1 MVVSENEIRNSGT
14 LLPLNPIP
22 VLTEF
27 IKTMSHVRATHAS
40 HIVLPESVTDKP
52 TVFSFLINHF
62 KQIDAT
68 IWQQRIIDG
77 KVHWRDGRLITLD
90 CAFVPRERVYYYREV
105 AVEKKIPFTEKII
118 YEDNNIIV
126 AYKPHFLAVSPS
138 GQFVNECLVN
148 RLRIKTGI
156 ETLVTAHRLDRATAG
171 LMLLSK
177 HPEQR
182 HLYHDLFKHGSIT
195 KYYQA
200 IAQLTPDL
208 RRQHNEGSLTLPRH
222 WTVKNRIVK
231 GEPSFTMQISDGE
244 ANSHSHIELID
255 VKGEFGLF
263 RLSPITGKTHQLRLH
278 MHSLGMPLVND
289 RLYPTLL
296 DRCDDNFN
304 QPLQL
309 LAQQL
314 KFTDPVTGIK
324 HDITTDL
331 LDIEAIVDKRV
342 DVITPI

>member
-1 MVVSENEIRNSGT
+1 
-14 LLPLNPIP
+14 
-22 VLTEF
+22 
-27 IKTMSHVRATHAS
+27 
-40 HIVLPESVTDKP
+40 VTDKP
-52 TVFSFLINHF
+52 TVFSFLISHF

-68 IWQQRIIDG
+68 VWQQRIIDG

-90 CAFVPRERVYYYREV
+90 CAFVPRQRVYYYREV
-105 AVEKKIPFTEKII
+105 MVEKKVPFTEKII
-118 YEDNNIIV
+118 YQDDSIII

-182 HLYHDLFKHGSIT
+182 HLYHDLFKHGNIT
-195 KYYQA
+195 KHYQA
-200 IAQLTPDL
+200 IARLTPQL
-208 RRQHNEGSLTLPRH
+208 QQQHNEGKLALPYS

-231 GEPSFTMQISDGE
+231 GDPTFTMKITDGE
-244 ANSHSHIELID
+244 ANSHSTIELIE
-255 VKGEFGLF
+255 VKGVFGLF
-263 RLSPITGKTHQLRLH
+263 RLAPITGKTHQLRLH

-289 RLYPTLL
+289 RLYPELL
-296 DRCDDNFN
+296 ERCDDNFN

-314 KFTDPVTGIK
+314 KFTDPVTGIE
-324 HDITTDL
+324 HNITA
-331 LDIEAIVDKRV
+331 EALNIDEILEQRIKM
-342 DVITPI
+342 ITSV

>member
-1 MVVSENEIRNSGT
+1 
-14 LLPLNPIP
+14 
-22 VLTEF
+22 
-27 IKTMSHVRATHAS
+27 MSTVRATHAS

-52 TVFSFLINHF
+52 TVFSFLSNHF
-62 KQIDAT
+62 KQIDASV
-68 IWQQRIIDG
+68 WQQRIIDG
-77 KVHWRDGRLITLD
+77 KVHWRDGSLITLD

-105 AVEKKIPFTEKII
+105 AVEKKVPFAESII
-118 YEDNNIIV
+118 YEDDNIIV

-171 LMLLSK
+171 LMLLCK
-177 HPEQR
+177 IPEQR
-182 HLYHDLFKHGSIT
+182 SIYHDLFKHGNIT
-195 KYYQA
+195 KHYQA
-200 IAQLTPDL
+200 IARLTPEL
-208 RRQHNEGSLTLPRH
+208 KQQHDGESLQLPLT

-231 GEPSFTMQISDGE
+231 GDPTFTMQIVEGE
-244 ANSHSHIELID
+244 ANSHSTIALIA

-263 RLSPITGKTHQLRLH
+263 KLSPITGKTHQLRLH
-278 MHSLGMPLVND
+278 MDSLGMPLVND

-296 DRCDDNFN
+296 DRCDDNFE

-314 KFTDPVTGIK
+314 EFTDPVTGIEHNIVTK
-324 HDITTDL
+324 A
-331 LDIEAIVDKRV
+331 LDIDALIDRRI
-342 DVITPI
+342 DII

>member
-1 MVVSENEIRNSGT
+1 
-14 LLPLNPIP
+14 
-22 VLTEF
+22 
-27 IKTMSHVRATHAS
+27 MSTVRAAHAS
-40 HIVLPESVTDKP
+40 HIVLPEHVTDKP
-52 TVFSFLINHF
+52 TVFSFLSNHF
-62 KQIDAT
+62 KQIDASV
-68 IWQQRIIDG
+68 WQQRIIDG

-105 AVEKKIPFTEKII
+105 AVEKKVPFAENII
-118 YEDNNIIV
+118 YEDDNIIV

-171 LMLLSK
+171 LMLLCK
-177 HPEQR
+177 IPEQR
-182 HLYHDLFKHGSIT
+182 SIYHDLFKHGNIT
-195 KYYQA
+195 KHYHA
-200 IAQLTPDL
+200 IARLTPEL
-208 RRQHNEGSLTLPRH
+208 QQQHDEKSLQLPLS

-231 GEPSFTMQISDGE
+231 GDPTFTMQIIDGE
-244 ANSHSHIELID
+244 ANSHSSIELMT

-263 RLSPITGKTHQLRLH
+263 KLSPITGKTHQLRLH
-278 MHSLGMPLVND
+278 MASLGMPLVND

-296 DRCDDNFN
+296 DRCDDNFQ

-314 KFTDPVTGIK
+314 KFTDPVTGVE
-324 HDITTDL
+324 HDITTKA
-331 LDIEAIVDKRV
+331 LDIEALINGVVD
-342 DVITPI
+342 II

>member
-1 MVVSENEIRNSGT
+1 
-14 LLPLNPIP
+14 
-22 VLTEF
+22 
-27 IKTMSHVRATHAS
+27 MSTVRATHAS
-40 HIVLPESVTDKP
+40 HIVLPENVTDKP
-52 TVFSFLINHF
+52 TVFSFLTNHF

-68 IWQQRIIDG
+68 VWQQRIIDG

-105 AVEKKIPFTEKII
+105 TVEKKIPFTEKII
-118 YEDNNIIV
+118 YEDDHIIV

-182 HLYHDLFKHGSIT
+182 SLYHDLFKHGNIT

-200 IAQLTPDL
+200 IARLTPELQRLHDEKKL
-208 RRQHNEGSLTLPRH
+208 VLPH
-222 WTVKNRIVK
+222 CWTVKNRIVK
-231 GEPSFTMQISDGE
+231 GDPTFTMQIVEGD
-244 ANSHSHIELID
+244 ANSHSTIELID
-255 VKGEFGLF
+255 VKGGFGLF
-263 RLSPITGKTHQLRLH
+263 KLSPITGKTHQLRLH

-289 RLYPTLL
+289 RLYPILL

-309 LAQQL
+309 LAQHL
-314 KFTDPVTGIK
+314 EFTDPVTGIR
-324 HDITTDL
+324 HNITTEA
-331 LDIEAIVDKRV
+331 LDINNIIEQRIDMIEIV
-342 DVITPI
+342 

>member
-1 MVVSENEIRNSGT
+1 
-14 LLPLNPIP
+14 
-22 VLTEF
+22 
-27 IKTMSHVRATHAS
+27 MSTVRATHAS
-40 HIVLPESVTDKP
+40 HIVLPENVTDKP
-52 TVFSFLINHF
+52 TVFSFLSNHF
-62 KQIDAT
+62 KQIDASV
-68 IWQQRIIDG
+68 WQERIIEG

-105 AVEKKIPFTEKII
+105 TVEKKVPFAESVI
-118 YEDNNIIV
+118 YEDDNIIV

-177 HPEQR
+177 QPEQR
-182 HLYHDLFKHGSIT
+182 SLYHDLFKHGNIT
-195 KYYQA
+195 KHYHA
-200 IAQLTPDL
+200 IARLTPEL
-208 RRQHNEGSLTLPRH
+208 RQQQQQGELVLPVH

-231 GEPSFTMQISDGE
+231 GDPSFTMKIVDGE
-244 ANSHSHIELID
+244 ANSHSEIDLIE

-278 MHSLGMPLVND
+278 MDSLGMPLVND

-296 DRCDDNFN
+296 DRCDDNFE

-314 KFTDPVTGIK
+314 AFIDPVTGIEHNIVTK
-324 HDITTDL
+324 A
-331 LDIEAIVDKRV
+331 LDINPLINRSID
-342 DVITPI
+342 II

>member
-1 MVVSENEIRNSGT
+1 
-14 LLPLNPIP
+14 
-22 VLTEF
+22 
-27 IKTMSHVRATHAS
+27 MSTVRATHAS
-40 HIVLPESVTDKP
+40 HIVLPENVTDKP
-52 TVFSFLINHF
+52 TVFSFLSSHF
-62 KQIDAT
+62 NQIDASV
-68 IWQQRIIDG
+68 WQQRIMDG

-90 CAFVPRERVYYYREV
+90 CVFVPRERVYYYREV
-105 AVEKKIPFTEKII
+105 AVEKKVPFAERVI
-118 YEDNNIIV
+118 YEDDNIIV

-156 ETLVTAHRLDRATAG
+156 ATLVTAHRLDRATAG

-182 HLYHDLFKHGSIT
+182 HLYHDLFKHGNIT
-195 KYYQA
+195 KHYHA
-200 IAQLTPDL
+200 IARLTPELCLQHQQGDL
-208 RRQHNEGSLTLPRH
+208 ELPLQ

-231 GEPSFTMQISDGE
+231 GDPTFTMKIIDGE
-244 ANSHSHIELID
+244 ANSHSEIELIN
-255 VKGEFGLF
+255 VESGFGLF

-278 MHSLGMPLVND
+278 MASLGMPLIND

-296 DRCDDNFN
+296 ERCDDNFK

-314 KFTDPVTGIK
+314 QFTDPITG
-324 HDITTDL
+324 HEHNLTADT
-331 LDIEAIVDKRV
+331 LDIKVLMNNEIDM
-342 DVITPI
+342 I